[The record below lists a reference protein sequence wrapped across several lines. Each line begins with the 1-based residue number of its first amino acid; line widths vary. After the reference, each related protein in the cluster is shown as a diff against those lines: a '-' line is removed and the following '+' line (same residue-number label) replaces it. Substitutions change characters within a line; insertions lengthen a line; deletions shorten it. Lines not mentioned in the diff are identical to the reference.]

1 MRPAARNQHLSNG
14 RCKDFGLHS
23 PDTEPQLLSN
33 PNGLLDSTKNRL
45 RRRESHRLSRS
56 NAPTLPPTPQEQG
69 FRPFPAQHPPLA
81 PTQNHQFF
89 VGHKCK
95 PSGSN
100 GGGTPKCWMRSRMRF
115 SGTTPI
121 FARCCADRGDGD
133 RPYYSTTSFGASG
146 KILLYRRAVRPRLE
160 PVAIRV
166 CLTRQRLRYAAGAR
180 YCRLDRQLSGLA
192 A

>member
-1 MRPAARNQHLSNG
+1 MVLLTVLCTYMEESAFDRKSVKGVAKMQREARALRSVVSS
-14 RCKDFGLHS
+14 GLARAF
-23 PDTEPQLLSN
+23 
-33 PNGLLDSTKNRL
+33 LDAGARLPPEIKNRQL
-45 RRRESHRLSRS
+45 YRDDTTKAYYSPTSAGGVRE
-56 NAPTLPPTPQEQG
+56 
-69 FRPFPAQHPPLA
+69 
-81 PTQNHQFF
+81 
-89 VGHKCK
+89 
-95 PSGSN
+95 SGSN
-100 GGGTPKCWMRSRMRF
+100 SGGAARGCYASVW
-115 SGTTPI
+115 SGSSGILHSARTCGECAAPI

-146 KILLYRRAVRPRLE
+146 KILLYRGEVRPRLK